1 MEVLNQTKVDS
12 LAQEIGEEN
21 VPILVEIF
29 LGELDMYQQ
38 NLSSDQLDDK
48 VQYLKE
54 ISHALKSSAA
64 SFGAEL
70 LCAKA
75 ADIDSRGKSGEGI
88 HEVKDTASMIELLL
102 LTHQRYSQLPAK

>member
-12 LAQEIGEEN
+12 LAREIGEEN
-21 VPILVEIF
+21 VPVLVEIF

-75 ADIDSRGKSGEGI
+75 VEIDSRAKSGEGI
-88 HEVKDTASMIELLL
+88 DEAHDTASMIELLER
-102 LTHQRYSQLPAK
+102 THQRYSQLAC